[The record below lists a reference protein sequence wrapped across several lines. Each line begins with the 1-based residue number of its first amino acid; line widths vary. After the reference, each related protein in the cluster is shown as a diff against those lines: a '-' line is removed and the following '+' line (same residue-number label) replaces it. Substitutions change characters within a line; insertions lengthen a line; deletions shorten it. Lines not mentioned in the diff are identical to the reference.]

1 MIKNRSKRSDSGL
14 RIIVTLLVL
23 AMISSALA
31 LLPQETFAASST
43 RAKSRTKIQLVTLD
57 AQQPKK
63 LGNYYFKTSQKY
75 ASPPIM
81 YSKKKNSGYK
91 RLSKSMK
98 ITPLIRYG
106 NKLYYGSAGSN
117 SYLCCFNLKTGSY
130 EKLHRIDGRSYYSTK
145 SSFISGRYIL
155 ITGYGYTS
163 FEYPRT
169 YVINAATGKIK
180 QYNIFV
186 DKVYRRWISCFT
198 ENTSSGNI
206 SACIYKWNGRF
217 KITRKKVLNKNDYPG
232 SENNHIRF
240 YKGKV
245 YYSNRFYAK
254 NGFTKSKNDVY
265 KILIYDLSSSKTRT
279 VKTLS
284 YRKYYDIR
292 FGKYHTRFCKL
303 YIKKSKNSKR
313 YKYRIYYS
321 TGRMI
326 KVS

>member
-14 RIIVTLLVL
+14 RTIVTLLVL
-23 AMISSALA
+23 TMIFSSLA
-31 LLPQETFAASST
+31 LLPQKTYAASRT
-43 RAKSRTKIQLVTLD
+43 RAGSRTKIQLVTLD

-81 YSKKKNSGYK
+81 YSSRKNSGYR

-106 NKLYYGSAGSN
+106 NKLYYGSAGKKISCL
-117 SYLCCFNLKTGSY
+117 YCFNLKTGSY
-130 EKLHRIDGRSYYSTK
+130 EKLHRIDARSYYKTK
-145 SSFISGRYIL
+145 QSFISGRYIL

-180 QYNIFV
+180 EYDIFV

-198 ENTSSGNI
+198 EDSNV

-254 NGFTKSKNDVY
+254 NSFSKSKNDVY
-265 KILIYDLSSSKTRT
+265 KILIYDLSSGKTRT

-303 YIKKSKNSKR
+303 YIKTGKNSKR
-313 YKYRIYYS
+313 YKYRVYYS
-321 TGRMI
+321 NGRMI